1 MARPLP
7 LGRLGQGEI
16 AIDGRATDLDTPR
29 DGGNP
34 QLLGA
39 QPLNLVVAADPAGV
53 TRLAEHSR
61 RGRELCRW
69 MEGSPEGIQVPP
81 TAEKEPLQGVAQ
93 VPHQVEPID
102 DLDRL
107 RRPLPNPLRIET
119 TAITA
124 HDLDTRVR
132 PQPLRDR
139 GGRAFREQVEHVIAL
154 EIAEDGPEPSP
165 APPGPFVEPDHPGDL
180 QEREGRTMDQ
190 THNRPVTPRHTQ
202 GAREPHPRTAAN
214 RYAHVPEG
222 RTHAPTV
229 AATDRDEGRKPLG
242 KNPLWTGSVPT
253 EETADLQVQ
262 DKRGSGQRQVGH
274 RALVETMH
282 RARTVLTLRTHGRA
296 PPAAEVHMPHAMHP
310 AMGPQAKAGEVR
322 QQSL

>member
-16 AIDGRATDLDTPR
+16 PIDGRATDLDTPR

-102 DLDRL
+102 DLHRL
-107 RRPLPNPLRIET
+107 WGAVPNPFGVQPTPIP
-119 TAITA
+119 AD
-124 HDLDTRVR
+124 DLNAGMRL
-132 PQPLRDR
+132 QPLRS
-139 GGRAFREQVEHVIAL
+139 GQGRALGEQIQHVMAL
-154 EIAEDGPEPSP
+154 EITDDRPKASPSP
-165 APPGPFVEPDHPGDL
+165 PSPLVKPDHP
-180 QEREGRTMDQ
+180 RGRQAWKGRPLHQ
-190 THNRPVTPRHTQ
+190 TQDRPITPRE
-202 GAREPHPRTAAN
+202 A
-214 RYAHVPEG
+214 
-222 RTHAPTV
+222 
-229 AATDRDEGRKPLG
+229 
-242 KNPLWTGSVPT
+242 
-253 EETADLQVQ
+253 
-262 DKRGSGQRQVGH
+262 
-274 RALVETMH
+274 
-282 RARTVLTLRTHGRA
+282 
-296 PPAAEVHMPHAMHP
+296 
-310 AMGPQAKAGEVR
+310 
-322 QQSL
+322 